1 MKISDILTEDLVVTG
16 LEGKSK
22 DEIINHLI
30 DLVSASPK
38 VLDREKVRKAIF
50 EREKIMSTGV
60 GNGFAIPHGKTD
72 AVTDI
77 VAAFAVTSEPID
89 YQSLDEK
96 PVRLVFLLVGKD
108 NLVGPH
114 IKLLSRISR
123 LMNKEEFR
131 QRLLEQR
138 TPHDI
143 LDLFRQGKPTM
154 IAFGQRDVR
163 QGPGTL
169 PVSESIADIAFGVP
183 WFKHDRPAVIEEYA
197 AAYRKVAL
205 QASALA

>member
-1 MKISDILTEDLVVTG
+1 MKISDILTDSLVATG
-16 LEGKSK
+16 LAGTSK
-22 DEIINHLI
+22 KQIIDGMI
-30 DLVSASPK
+30 DLVATSPK
-38 VLDREKVRKAIF
+38 ILDREKVRKAIF
-50 EREKIMSTGV
+50 EREEIMSTGV

-77 VAAFAVTSEPID
+77 VAAFAVTAQPID

-131 QRLLEQR
+131 TRLLGLSTKEE
-138 TPHDI
+138 I
-143 LDLFRQGKPTM
+143 LE
-154 IAFGQRDVR
+154 AFKQ
-163 QGPGTL
+163 
-169 PVSESIADIAFGVP
+169 
-183 WFKHDRPAVIEEYA
+183 EEATYFEN
-197 AAYRKVAL
+197 
-205 QASALA
+205 

>member
-1 MKISDILTEDLVVTG
+1 MKISDILTEDLVVTN
-16 LEGKSK
+16 LEGNSK
-22 DEIINHLI
+22 HDIIDAMI
-30 DLVSASPK
+30 TIVAKSPK
-38 VLDREKVRKAIF
+38 VTDVEKVRTAIF

-77 VAAFAVTSEPID
+77 VAAFAVTAEPID
-89 YQSLDEK
+89 YESLDEK

-131 QRLLEQR
+131 SRLLQVPTSRE
-138 TPHDI
+138 I
-143 LDLFRQGKPTM
+143 LELFRQ
-154 IAFGQRDVR
+154 
-163 QGPGTL
+163 
-169 PVSESIADIAFGVP
+169 
-183 WFKHDRPAVIEEYA
+183 EE
-197 AAYRKVAL
+197 
-205 QASALA
+205 ASYFEV

>member
-1 MKISDILTEDLVVTG
+1 MKISEILTTDLVLSG
-16 LEGKSK
+16 LAGDSK
-22 DEIINHLI
+22 DEIIDAMI
-30 DLVSASPK
+30 DLVGRSPK
-38 VLDREKVRKAIF
+38 VLDKGKVRQAIF

-77 VAAFAVTSEPID
+77 VAAFAVTAKPID
-89 YQSLDEK
+89 YESLDEK

-131 QRLLEQR
+131 RRLLEFK
-138 TPHDI
+138 TPEEI
-143 LDLFRQGKPTM
+143 IEGFRQEEATY
-154 IAFGQRDVR
+154 FDV
-163 QGPGTL
+163 
-169 PVSESIADIAFGVP
+169 
-183 WFKHDRPAVIEEYA
+183 
-197 AAYRKVAL
+197 
-205 QASALA
+205 

>member
-1 MKISDILTEDLVVTG
+1 MKISDILTDTLVATG
-16 LEGKSK
+16 LAGDSK
-22 DEIINHLI
+22 KEIIDAMI
-30 DLVSASPK
+30 DLVASSPK
-38 VLDREKVRKAIF
+38 VTDKEKVRKAIF
-50 EREKIMSTGV
+50 EREEIMSTGV

-77 VAAFAVTSEPID
+77 VAAFAVTAEPID

-131 QRLLEQR
+131 KRLLELK
-138 TPHDI
+138 TPAEIMDA
-143 LDLFRQGKPTM
+143 FRQ
-154 IAFGQRDVR
+154 
-163 QGPGTL
+163 
-169 PVSESIADIAFGVP
+169 
-183 WFKHDRPAVIEEYA
+183 EEATYFEA
-197 AAYRKVAL
+197 
-205 QASALA
+205 

>member
-1 MKISDILTEDLVVTG
+1 MKISDILTESAIVTG
-16 LEGKSK
+16 LPGEAK
-22 DEIINHLI
+22 DDIINAMI
-30 DLVSASPK
+30 DLLALSPK
-38 VLDREKVRKAIF
+38 VKDREKVRTAIF

-72 AVTDI
+72 AVSDI
-77 VAAFAVTSEPID
+77 AAAFAVTAKPID

-131 QRLLEQR
+131 KRLLELQ
-138 TPHDI
+138 TPKEI
-143 LDLFRQGKPTM
+143 LALFRQ
-154 IAFGQRDVR
+154 
-163 QGPGTL
+163 
-169 PVSESIADIAFGVP
+169 
-183 WFKHDRPAVIEEYA
+183 EEATYFEA
-197 AAYRKVAL
+197 
-205 QASALA
+205 